1 MYYTT
6 SSIYRELA
14 TALVEAIGYREFF
27 NGSVVVMDGE
37 VECRLVCT
45 VVVHHSSTIPTTI
58 EGIVPVWWELK
69 TTNCGGPID
78 NDFSFGEMMESLPRE

>member
-14 TALVEAIGYREFF
+14 TALVEAVGYREFF

-45 VVVHHSSTIPTTI
+45 VVIVHGTTIPTTI
-58 EGIVPVWWELK
+58 EKIIPVWWEMR
-69 TTNCGGPID
+69 TTDGSGPID